1 MAADLEH
8 GLMARDLAC
17 RRSGR
22 EVFVHLDFR
31 LPPGEL
37 LIVTGPNGSGKT
49 SLLRQI
55 AGFVPIAG
63 GALLWHGEPA
73 AVDRVEDI
81 HYVGHAMA
89 QKTVLSVHD
98 NLAFWAGYFT
108 APAADV
114 EAALEAFDLT
124 SLRDVP
130 LRLLSAGQQKRA
142 SLARLCL
149 GARPLWLLDEPTVAI
164 DAASEKRLYALL
176 NSHLARGG
184 VAVVA
189 THQRLDVVGQRLDLA
204 QFSAARGEA
213 LSVGP
218 C

>member
-1 MAADLEH
+1 MAAELH
-8 GLMARDLAC
+8 QGLIARDLAC
-17 RRSGR
+17 TRSGR
-22 EVFVHLDFR
+22 AVFAHLDFS

-63 GALLWHGEPA
+63 GTLFWRGAPA
-73 AVDRVEDI
+73 DGDRGEDI
-81 HYVGHAMA
+81 HYAGHAMA
-89 QKTVLSVHD
+89 QKTALSVHD
-98 NLAFWAGYFT
+98 NLAFWAGYF
-108 APAADV
+108 AASSADV
-114 EAALEAFDLT
+114 EAALEAFELT

-142 SLARLCL
+142 SLARLRL

-176 NSHLARGG
+176 NSHLAGG
-184 VAVVA
+184 GMAVVA
-189 THQRLDVVGQRLDLA
+189 THRRLDIVGQRLDLA
-204 QFSAARGEA
+204 QFGVARDAALE
-213 LSVGP
+213 VGA
-218 C
+218 

>member
-1 MAADLEH
+1 M
-8 GLMARDLAC
+8 
-17 RRSGR
+17 
-22 EVFVHLDFR
+22 
-31 LPPGEL
+31 
-37 LIVTGPNGSGKT
+37 
-49 SLLRQI
+49 
-55 AGFVPIAG
+55 
-63 GALLWHGEPA
+63 
-73 AVDRVEDI
+73 
-81 HYVGHAMA
+81 GHAMA